1 MSAAALHR
9 ANLLLAAALVVG
21 TVWARAG
28 LPERIPMHF
37 GVDGA
42 PTAWTRTSAAS
53 WYVLPACAVFTA
65 VLLWGAGRVA
75 RANPSLW
82 NVPEKALLVR
92 LSPAARAPIQEEL
105 ERMMG
110 AVGVLVT
117 FAMIALQYGIYRMA
131 VGAAEGLGPF
141 LQGVVW
147 VSMGGTVALA
157 LLSMRGLGA
166 RIRGAAD
173 LDGTRP
179 GSGAGGTDE

>member
-1 MSAAALHR
+1 VSAAALHR
-9 ANLLLAAALVVG
+9 ANLLLAAALVAG
-21 TVWARAG
+21 TAWARAS

-42 PTAWTRTSAAS
+42 PTAWARTSAAS

-65 VLLWGAGRVA
+65 VLLWGAGRLA
-75 RANPSLW
+75 HRNPSLW

-117 FAMIALQYGIYRMA
+117 FAMIALQYGIYRTA
-131 VGAAEGLGPF
+131 VGAADGLDPF

-166 RIRGAAD
+166 RIRAAAERE
-173 LDGTRP
+173 GIP
-179 GSGAGGTDE
+179 GAGGRGSHPA